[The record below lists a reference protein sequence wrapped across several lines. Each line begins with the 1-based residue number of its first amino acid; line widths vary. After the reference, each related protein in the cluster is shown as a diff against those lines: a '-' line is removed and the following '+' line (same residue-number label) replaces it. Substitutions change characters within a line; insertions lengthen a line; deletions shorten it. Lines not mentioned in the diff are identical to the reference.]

1 MQDCNVTGS
10 TKGTA
15 DKPCFPVKSVWE
27 HSLLPAIED
36 LVRVGGPCEG
46 AQVVFQEDNAGPHQE
61 GDYTAWMTREFET
74 RGWKLELQAPQGP
87 YTNVLDLS
95 LFPMM
100 SYRHAAQLQIMN
112 NTEASLSKIWST
124 VENVWND
131 MSSSEVA
138 RAFVLAYRI
147 MRLIIQENGNN
158 AWLANGTPHC
168 HVRKDYVDT
177 TTGISPYFIDL

>member
-1 MQDCNVTGS
+1 MPDTKRATTPLGS
-10 TKGTA
+10 
-15 DKPCFPVKSVWE
+15 
-27 HSLLPAIED
+27 
-36 LVRVGGPCEG
+36 
-46 AQVVFQEDNAGPHQE
+46 
-61 GDYTAWMTREFET
+61 WMMREFEA

-131 MSSSEVA
+131 MSSFEVA

-147 MRLIIQENGNN
+147 MN
-158 AWLANGTPHC
+158 ASYHT
-168 HVRKDYVDT
+168 RKR
-177 TTGISPYFIDL
+177 